1 MTYTEHEVHR
11 IMHGRFYVFES
22 FPFMGG
28 GTKCN
33 VRCAWAVGCEDAHGL
48 SDPLVDSGP
57 NDLKDR
63 RLCSDNTR
71 ASPVI
76 GRPLS

>member
-1 MTYTEHEVHR
+1 M
-11 IMHGRFYVFES
+11 
-22 FPFMGG
+22 
-28 GTKCN
+28 
-33 VRCAWAVGCEDAHGL
+33 RCAWAVGCEDAHGL